1 MKILFDSSVL
11 VPALVPAHPR
21 HGLCYPYLKAA
32 KEQQTTAYI
41 STHSLAEVY
50 GVITRLPV
58 KPRPTPTQAQTL
70 LTDVL
75 TYVVAVPLTRV
86 DYAKAIDLMASLTL
100 PGGGIFDALIAQ
112 AALKAEVNCLLT
124 LNPDDFTRLSPQ
136 IAGLVNVPQGI

>member
-1 MKILFDSSVL
+1 MKILFDSSIL

-21 HGLCYPYLKAA
+21 HELCYPYLKAA
-32 KEQQTTAYI
+32 KEQQTTAYV

-50 GVITRLPV
+50 SVITRLPV

-70 LTDVL
+70 LTDLL
-75 TYVVAVPLTRV
+75 TYVVAVSLEKA
-86 DYAKAIDLMASLTL
+86 DYTNAIDQMASLNL

-124 LNPDDFTRLSPQ
+124 LNPDDFTRLAPELASLTNTP
-136 IAGLVNVPQGI
+136 